1 MVVVN
6 DRAQARSRLDR
17 LLQVST
23 SCRLH
28 LAIVLIGRL
37 KVPADLTLD
46 LRWSQVDLGEGVLLT
61 GQGTWTLP
69 EPVVELIGWHAA
81 HQRLDAWRTP
91 RWPDTGRVF
100 VNAYGAP
107 INAEQAN
114 ATVAYYCKAAGLP
127 VVPLAGLRHPSWCG
141 V

>member
-1 MVVVN
+1 MTTVD

-17 LLQVST
+17 LLEVSV

-28 LAIVLIGRL
+28 LALVLVGRV
-37 KVPADLTLD
+37 KVPADVTLD
-46 LRWSQVDLGEGVLLT
+46 LCWSQVELYAHMLLT
-61 GQGTWTLP
+61 EQGTWALP
-69 EPVVELIGWHAA
+69 EPLVSLFGWHAA
-81 HQRLDAWRTP
+81 HQRLDAWRTL

-107 INAEQAN
+107 INAEQAD
-114 ATVAYYCKAAGLP
+114 ATVAYHCRAAGLP
-127 VVPLAGLRHPSWCG
+127 VVPLAGLRHPSWSG